1 MKIQFNS
8 KKTLSTEEKV
18 EKAVNGGKTVIRIN
32 WGVPK
37 TAGGA
42 TYLTSNQG
50 AFRVNTQDGSG
61 VFLKFNPWTV
71 QYLGVTK
78 DDELIWIPNTPFV
91 KDGEGEYLM
100 VGDKVEGFMAY
111 LLAFV
116 SEAAF
121 GGKLSQTQKQTLL
134 QHVWDEVSLNL
145 NVAIEDLVSLREEA
159 AEQRG
164 SGIYRSAVIAF
175 ELRWNPTSHRL
186 SFLQGEVLSWEEEKF
201 TLVQGNSVGLS
212 SEAVMK
218 AARDLTVKN
227 PWGDSKVKAEDVFE
241 GMSKNRRRKQERY
254 GKYLEEKKG
263 SQETPPVEKK
273 KEKKKKREPLEEALD
288 QGLGDH
294 SIM

>member
-8 KKTLSTEEKV
+8 KKALSTEQKV
-18 EKAVNGGKTVIRIN
+18 EKAANSGKTVIRIN
-32 WGVPK
+32 WGAPK
-37 TAGGA
+37 AAGGA

-50 AFRVNTQDGSG
+50 AFRVNTQDGS
-61 VFLKFNPWTV
+61 VFVKFNPWTV
-71 QYLGVTK
+71 QHLGLNQ
-78 DDELIWIPNTPFV
+78 DDELVWVPNTPFV
-91 KDGEGEYLM
+91 KDGEEYLM
-100 VGDKVEGFMAY
+100 VGDKVQGFMAY

-121 GGKLSQTQKQTLL
+121 GGKLNQTQKQTLL
-134 QHVWDEVSLNL
+134 QHLWSDEVNLNL
-145 NVAIEDLVSLREEA
+145 DVGMEDLVSLREEA

-175 ELRWNPTSHRL
+175 ELRWNSASHRL
-186 SFLQGEVLSWEEEKF
+186 NFLQGEVLSWEEDKF
-201 TLVQGNSVGLS
+201 SLVQGSSVGLS
-212 SEAVMK
+212 PEEVMK

-254 GKYLEEKKG
+254 GKYLEKKG

-273 KEKKKKREPLEEALD
+273 EKKKREPMKEALD
-288 QGLGDH
+288 QGLNDH
-294 SIM
+294 GIM